1 MLVAV
6 VLGNRLNDDGSITEI
21 MKNRLDMAAE
31 AYRKFNPDKIIVS
44 GGLANPKANAS
55 EADKMYEYLVENG
68 VPADKIVKEDKS
80 LTTKQNAL
88 YSVPIAVNLG
98 ATELLLCT
106 SAEHMLRSYLNPVK
120 LFKKQLAAFPYIKL
134 QTYCG

>member
-6 VLGNRLNDDGSITEI
+6 ILGNRLRDDGTITEI
-21 MKNRLDMAAE
+21 MEQRLKMAVEVNNRFSPE
-31 AYRKFNPDKIIVS
+31 RIIVS
-44 GGLANPKANAS
+44 GGIANPKAKVS
-55 EADKMYEYLVENG
+55 EADKMFDYLVDNG

-88 YSVPIAVNLG
+88 FSVPLAAELG

-106 SAEHMLRSYLNPVK
+106 SVEHMSRSYLNPIK
-120 LFKKQLAAFPYIKL
+120 LFLKQLETYPSIEL
-134 QTYCG
+134 QAYCQ